1 LKVLVSV
8 FALTTVAL
16 AAATVWVHASPAAR
30 HAAAKPTPLVIKVA
44 RPTRYTIPKPF
55 VRVRTAAG
63 LHRALARS
71 TPTRIVL
78 QQGVYD
84 SDDPFVDA
92 HGHAVYSAT
101 LGEAVLSAGLLIS
114 GSRGALVRGVVVD
127 ADDQSKG
134 VEGTD
139 IRVTAAGAQVLDV
152 VLRGNKEMRAGLAVK
167 QPEGFRAARLVVR
180 DFTDYG
186 VLVDANDRGR
196 TSLQRPAQ
204 LRDMD
209 VAGVSRSDPG
219 SSRGTSEACVWI
231 GNPASVSNVR
241 ARRCAWTGL
250 WTGTAATNAHF
261 DGIDIDGTR
270 TGVYI
275 EHFTH
280 LSTFNRIRV
289 GPGVRVGLTAEW
301 ASPDWGSE
309 PASVDNIVDH
319 SRFESSLAGV
329 YLDKGTTR
337 TTIRRSTFVGQ
348 QWAAIG
354 DYAGVDNRFYA
365 NDYRGLASGAAT
377 VTQEH
382 IPAYEDKP

>member
-1 LKVLVSV
+1 MPPVV
-8 FALTTVAL
+8 
-16 AAATVWVHASPAAR
+16 
-30 HAAAKPTPLVIKVA
+30 KVA
-44 RPTRYTIPKPF
+44 RPTRYAIPKPF

-63 LHRALARS
+63 LRRALARR
-71 TPTRIVL
+71 TPARIVL
-78 QQGVYD
+78 QRGVYD
-84 SDDPFVDA
+84 SDEPFVDA
-92 HGHAVYSAT
+92 HGHAIYSAT
-101 LGEAVLSAGLLIS
+101 LGKAVLSAGLLINGS
-114 GSRGALVRGVVVD
+114 GGALVRGVVFDV
-127 ADDQSKG
+127 DDQSKSVDG
-134 VEGTD
+134 AD
-139 IRVTAAGAQVLDV
+139 IRVTTAAGAQVLDV
-152 VLRGNKEMRAGLAVK
+152 VLLGNKEMRAGLAVK

-186 VLVDANDRGR
+186 VLVDANDRSR

-204 LRDMD
+204 LTDID

-219 SSRGTSEACVWI
+219 SSGGTAEACVWI
-231 GNPASVSNVR
+231 GNPATVSNIR
-241 ARRCAWTGL
+241 ARSCAWTGL

-261 DGIDIDGTR
+261 DGIDIDSTR

-280 LSTFNRIRV
+280 LSSFNRIRV

-309 PASVDNIVDH
+309 PASVDNVVDH
-319 SRFESSLAGV
+319 SRFESSFAGV

-354 DYAGVDNRFYA
+354 DYAGVDNRFYE

-377 VTQEH
+377 VTHEH
-382 IPAYEDKP
+382 IPKYEDKR